1 MSRVTLFSL
10 FACLLISAC
19 GNNNGAHDV
28 TECDLDTVLPPNAGT
43 PPKDILDLHQWSL
56 TIPVDPA
63 GGTSG
68 TADTVTTSELLAGYT
83 SQWFYGTEDS
93 GVAFWAPVNGAR
105 TPNSQYA
112 RSELRELVDP
122 ANDSVNWFVGDDAT
136 MTATVAVNRVPL
148 SNGNAK
154 VIVGKIVQYSADD
167 PDTNFLMHL
176 IYHVHANTCAAE
188 LYALVDQ
195 SPNGTSQPE
204 HYTLIDDGLL
214 LNHPF
219 SYTIA
224 VHQGVLTISSGSH
237 TQTVQINSAWNNLP
251 VYFRAGAGLNTSGAD
266 ANDGAA
272 VTIFSLS
279 VTH

>member
-1 MSRVTLFSL
+1 MSRVLPSL
-10 FACLLISAC
+10 LVVCFLASAC
-19 GNNNGAHDV
+19 DKGGSHDV
-28 TECDLDTVLPPNAGT
+28 ADCDLDTVLPPNAGT
-43 PPKDILDLHQWSL
+43 PPKEILDLHKWSL
-56 TIPVDPA
+56 TIPVDA
-63 GGTSG
+63 SGGTSG
-68 TADTVTTSELLAGYT
+68 TADTVTTQELLNGYT

-122 ANDSVNWFVGDDAT
+122 ANESVNWFVGDDAT
-136 MTATVAVNRVPL
+136 MTAEVAVNRVPI

-154 VIVGKIVQYSADD
+154 VIVGKIVQYSADN
-167 PDTNFLMHL
+167 PDINFLMHL

-195 SPNGTSQPE
+195 SPNGSSEPVHVQ
-204 HYTLIDDGLL
+204 LIDDGLQ
-214 LNHPF
+214 LNHKF

-224 VHQGVLTISSGSH
+224 VHQGALTITSGSH
-237 TQTVQINSAWNNLP
+237 TQTVQINPAWNNLP
-251 VYFRAGAGLNTSGAD
+251 VYFRAGAGLNTSGSD

-272 VTIFSLS
+272 VTIYSLS

>member
-1 MSRVTLFSL
+1 MSRVLLSWL
-10 FACLLISAC
+10 LACSFLAAC
-19 GNNNGAHDV
+19 GKDGAHDV
-28 TECDLDTVLPPNAGT
+28 ADCDLDTVLPPNAGT
-43 PPKDILDLHQWSL
+43 PPKELLDLHKWSL
-56 TIPVDPA
+56 TIPVDSS

-68 TADTVTTSELLAGYT
+68 TADTVTTSELLDGYT

-105 TPNSQYA
+105 TPQSKYA

-122 ANDSVNWFVGDDAT
+122 ANESVNWFVGDDAT
-136 MTATVAVNRVPL
+136 MTAEVAVNRVPL

-154 VIVGKIVQYSADD
+154 VIVGKIVQYSDEN

-176 IYHVHANTCAAE
+176 IYHVHANTCTAE

-204 HYTLIDDGLL
+204 HYTLIDDGLQ
-214 LNHPF
+214 LNHKF

-224 VHQGVLTISSGSH
+224 VHQGVLTISSGAH
-237 TQTVQINSAWNNLP
+237 TQTVQINQAWNNLP
-251 VYFRAGAGLNTSGAD
+251 VYFRAGAGLNTSGTD

-272 VTIFSLS
+272 VTIFSLA